1 MREIAARKSRNI
13 ECTEIEVIYLHLF
26 AGTFAHKSREK
37 YGLHL
42 IQEEEE
48 GCTAGLLSTFPDFEI
63 KFAGEDKLYFS
74 PFSVL
79 YIAEENNKNLSSL

>member
-1 MREIAARKSRNI
+1 MYGLQILGTNFEEGTACFAAVR
-13 ECTEIEVIYLHLF
+13 CIYFLLVRF
-26 AGTFAHKSREK
+26 SGL

-74 PFSVL
+74 PFFVL